1 MKVDEYFKYGLKQK
15 YYRYKSWILGCFS
28 IVTED
33 VSIKLKQQASID
45 LDDTQDT
52 TLVII
57 KVNGGFKSVLVDKEY
72 VKIDNVDIKE
82 PMMDFHAS
90 IKLEPGDLP
99 NVTEPVT
106 TTYGRAIANAIL
118 LTNNFE
124 DKIPYINGH
133 MKVGD
138 IEDIIASRLED
149 NIPKDQRDKGNK
161 QKIYVDEYTKFVDSC
176 LYMTGLSQIC
186 VHSGSALLLKTAP
199 GFKEFKEKT
208 IKKYEGKLNDPVQ
221 LIAFENEL
229 KAFDR
234 EYIKNDP
241 SYGIFMNPKQ
251 CDVARKKMFLNL
263 GADGSFDE
271 KQQKIHPVINSLE
284 QGWPNDPDQFT
295 DLINGMRVGT
305 FGRGKDTI
313 KGGVLAKAVLRAAG
327 SLAIVNEDC
336 GTTKG
341 VPMLVTEQN
350 AKRKIGRYM
359 RVKDRWVLIDSI
371 DVIKPYINK
380 IVVFRSPMYCRCEGT
395 NICHLCVG
403 ATLALNPRGIATALT
418 DVSGVILQADMDAVH
433 GTVMSTATIDLHRCL
448 S

>member
-149 NIPKDQRDKGNK
+149 NIPNIDRVLELKSKEWSDNRNH
-161 QKIYVDEYTKFVDSC
+161 TPARW
-176 LYMTGLSQIC
+176 
-186 VHSGSALLLKTAP
+186 SAL
-199 GFKEFKEKT
+199 
-208 IKKYEGKLNDPVQ
+208 
-221 LIAFENEL
+221 
-229 KAFDR
+229 
-234 EYIKNDP
+234 
-241 SYGIFMNPKQ
+241 
-251 CDVARKKMFLNL
+251 
-263 GADGSFDE
+263 
-271 KQQKIHPVINSLE
+271 
-284 QGWPNDPDQFT
+284 
-295 DLINGMRVGT
+295 
-305 FGRGKDTI
+305 
-313 KGGVLAKAVLRAAG
+313 
-327 SLAIVNEDC
+327 
-336 GTTKG
+336 
-341 VPMLVTEQN
+341 
-350 AKRKIGRYM
+350 
-359 RVKDRWVLIDSI
+359 
-371 DVIKPYINK
+371 
-380 IVVFRSPMYCRCEGT
+380 
-395 NICHLCVG
+395 
-403 ATLALNPRGIATALT
+403 
-418 DVSGVILQADMDAVH
+418 
-433 GTVMSTATIDLHRCL
+433 
-448 S
+448 